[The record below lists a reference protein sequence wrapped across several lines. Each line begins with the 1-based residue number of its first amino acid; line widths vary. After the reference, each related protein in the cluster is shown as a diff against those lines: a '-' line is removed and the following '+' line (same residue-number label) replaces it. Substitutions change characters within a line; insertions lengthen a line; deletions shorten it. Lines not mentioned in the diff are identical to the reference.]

1 MQFAAVIAGV
11 RRCFFLYV
19 AVAHWI
25 AVVRSWFR
33 KNIDFNSLASAN
45 NCWRKYLIF
54 FLFSQLVFSLSDIKL
69 SSGKIT
75 FHNFPWKIFAKVQ
88 CCVVLRCNGVT
99 KLETC
104 SSLTWS
110 YNSLEYKYFLYTAIK
125 IFLGACVWIFLMH
138 KITDLYYSYRDTTF
152 SFACDTCTLV
162 GGSSTF
168 TFTFTLNK
176 MIKKATICIVWW
188 CLG

>member
-1 MQFAAVIAGV
+1 MLKKVFD
-11 RRCFFLYV
+11 L
-19 AVAHWI
+19 
-25 AVVRSWFR
+25 
-33 KNIDFNSLASAN
+33 
-45 NCWRKYLIF
+45 
-54 FLFSQLVFSLSDIKL
+54 FLFSQFVFSLSDIKL

-188 CLG
+188 FLGLKCIVFFFSSRIKYFYLKDGSLPVRVTEQRMVSF

>member
-1 MQFAAVIAGV
+1 MLKQIIAEG
-11 RRCFFLYV
+11 
-19 AVAHWI
+19 
-25 AVVRSWFR
+25 SM
-33 KNIDFNSLASAN
+33 
-45 NCWRKYLIF
+45 YLIS

-138 KITDLYYSYRDTTF
+138 KITDLYDSYRDTTF
-152 SFACDTCTLV
+152 SLWCLYPCTR
-162 GGSSTF
+162 GGSGTF
-168 TFTFTLNK
+168 TFTFTLK
-176 MIKKATICIVWW
+176 W
-188 CLG
+188 

>member
-1 MQFAAVIAGV
+1 MNGFEVLVIFWAE
-11 RRCFFLYV
+11 
-19 AVAHWI
+19 
-25 AVVRSWFR
+25 
-33 KNIDFNSLASAN
+33 AN
-45 NCWRKYLIF
+45 NCWRKYLIS

-138 KITDLYYSYRDTTF
+138 KMTDIYSSYWDTSFSLWCLYSCAR
-152 SFACDTCTLV
+152 
-162 GGSSTF
+162 GGSGTF
-168 TFTFTLNK
+168 TFTFTLK
-176 MIKKATICIVWW
+176 W
-188 CLG
+188 